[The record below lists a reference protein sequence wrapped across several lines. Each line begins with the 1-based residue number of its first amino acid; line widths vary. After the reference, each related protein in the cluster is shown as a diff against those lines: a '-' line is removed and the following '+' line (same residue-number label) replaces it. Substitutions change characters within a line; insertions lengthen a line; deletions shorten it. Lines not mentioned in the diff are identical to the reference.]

1 MATQRY
7 ISTSFWDDG
16 WVQSIDPS
24 EKLLYLYLMTNPL
37 TNIAGI
43 YKITDKRIH
52 DDTGFNVDMIKKLLK
67 RFAEAG
73 KAYRSGEYIIIP
85 SWPKHQKWRQKA
97 TINTGIQKIIA
108 ELPKYIRDMA
118 LKVGYQYPINKVPLS
133 YMYSPSYLNS
143 DLNSDL
149 DLNLNSD
156 LDIDSDPD
164 KNKSD
169 DIISETKN
177 EPETESTF
185 NPFFSRISAL
195 NDDDD
200 TPLPFSGRTHT
211 ENQPEPKPEPPATF
225 EDALNSARMS
235 QENGQR
241 LEQARMLWNT
251 IDTLPK
257 YRYLSIQIPPDNLG
271 PILRMM
277 SVYSDTEITQAIKN
291 YADILSRPDLNPFPR
306 YGNFATFMGKGVEMY
321 CDDAKPYDRCKKT
334 SGFETAQER
343 EERERQA
350 ALAYSRKLDE
360 EYEQQQLEAA
370 R

>member
-1 MATQRY
+1 M
-7 ISTSFWDDG
+7 
-16 WVQSIDPS
+16 S
-24 EKLLYLYLMTNPL
+24 EQKKYYWLRLKEDFFKQKEMKKLRR
-37 TNIAGI
+37 IAGGDTFTII
-43 YKITDKRIH
+43 YLKMQLLTVKADGILKFDGIE
-52 DDTGFNVDMIKKLLK
+52 DTFADELALELDEAVENVKMTLL
-67 RFAEAG
+67 FLQQTNLIEII
-73 KAYRSGEYIIIP
+73 SDNEYL
-85 SWPKHQKWRQKA
+85 
-97 TINTGIQKIIA
+97 
-108 ELPKYIRDMA
+108 LPEA
-118 LKVGYQYPINKVPLS
+118 LKNIGCESDSAERVRRHRERKTLQSNNIPLQSNAATLQCNTPVTKCNTELELEKELKIKQKKERIPVGENPQPPQ
-133 YMYSPSYLNS
+133 
-143 DLNSDL
+143 
-149 DLNLNSD
+149 
-156 LDIDSDPD
+156 
-164 KNKSD
+164 
-169 DIISETKN
+169 
-177 EPETESTF
+177 TF

-195 NDDDD
+195 NDDD
-200 TPLPFSGRTHT
+200 TPLPFYGRTHT

-321 CDDAKPYDRCKKT
+321 CDDAKPYERCKKT